1 MNRRLLFAVAL
12 GAALAAG
19 WVAFQRPGEAPAA
32 AKHKVHTL
40 TVETTV
46 AATRSMPIRLT
57 AVGRVQSRH
66 VVQVRPQVSGMLK
79 KVAFTEGDE
88 VRAGQLLF
96 EIDPAPFE
104 AALAQARAA
113 LERDQAALAKA
124 RWQEQRLAP
133 LAKLDYV
140 TPLEYQDARA
150 ASKEAAAAVA
160 ADRATVTQAQIQLRY
175 TRIDAPIAGRS
186 GAVGFREG
194 NLVQANSTTPL
205 VTIKEI
211 APILVQFSVP
221 QGRLAEIRRYRAA
234 GSMRVVIQ
242 PAGPQPQ
249 AAETGRVVF
258 VDNTIDPTTGTVSL
272 KAEFPNTDRALW
284 PGQYVSVDL
293 VLANQTD
300 AVVIPD
306 SAVQPGQNGSYV
318 YVVDGGR
325 AHVRAVTL
333 DRQLDGLSV
342 ISAGLKAGETVVA
355 KVPRNLRDGSAVRA
369 VSAADEDR
377 AARPGDTTQG
387 QPAQRP

>member
-1 MNRRLLFAVAL
+1 MKRRLLFAAGVC
-12 GAALAAG
+12 AALAAG
-19 WVAFQRPGEAPAA
+19 WLVFQRPAQAPAA
-32 AKHKVHTL
+32 AKHKTRTL

-46 AATRSMPIRLT
+46 AAVRPMPIRLT

-88 VRAGQLLF
+88 VHAGQLLF

-104 AALAQARAA
+104 ASLAQARAA
-113 LERDQAALAKA
+113 LERDRAALAKA

-140 TPLEYQDARA
+140 TPQEYEDAKA

-160 ADRATVTQAQIQLRY
+160 ADRAAVTQAQIQLRY
-175 TRIDAPIAGRS
+175 TRIEAPISGRS
-186 GAVGFREG
+186 GAVAFRDG
-194 NLVQANSTTPL
+194 NLVQANSATPL

-211 APILVQFSVP
+211 APIRVQFSVP
-221 QGRLAEIRRYRAA
+221 QGRLPSIRHYRAA
-234 GSMRVVIQ
+234 GTMRVTLRPVG
-242 PAGPQPQ
+242 PAPRAP
-249 AAETGRVVF
+249 ETGRVVF
-258 VDNTIDPTTGTVSL
+258 VDNTVDPTTGTVSL
-272 KAEFPNTDRALW
+272 KAQFPNTDRALW
-284 PGQYVSVDL
+284 PGQYVTVDL
-293 VLANQTD
+293 VLATQPR
-300 AVVIPD
+300 AVVVPD

-325 AHVRAVTL
+325 ARVQTVTV

-355 KVPRNLRDGSAVRA
+355 KVPRNLRDGSAVRTIE
-369 VSAADEDR
+369 AARGER
-377 AARPGDTTQG
+377 AAKRGASA
-387 QPAQRP
+387 QP